1 MTPSMFRLDPCK
13 ACIHY
18 AISRFFPEKNW
29 GQTTEG
35 HNMALHNQN
44 RERTLFSQVAVPRWR
59 WRDWTNCGNAAKGK
73 KKKKKRTHWW
83 RRQGRWRAVDRKP
96 KLNGSE
102 QTGNHSM
109 ESAGVS
115 ESIHPVEMCFPWP
128 PIQSFNFWFLWLFFC
143 FGQ

>member
-1 MTPSMFRLDPCK
+1 MFRLDPCK
-13 ACIHY
+13 ASIHY

-73 KKKKKRTHWW
+73 KKKKKEPTD
-83 RRQGRWRAVDRKP
+83 GGGKEGEEP
-96 KLNGSE
+96 LIEN
-102 QTGNHSM
+102 
-109 ESAGVS
+109 
-115 ESIHPVEMCFPWP
+115 
-128 PIQSFNFWFLWLFFC
+128 QS
-143 FGQ
+143 